1 MPVFTELSNVDEAV
15 AIVYKNQSK
24 RIALYNK
31 LKLAIP
37 SDVECRVTLCN
48 LYTFDT
54 CACATILLTNPQ
66 DTKRVIH
73 ALELINFKAVEK
85 CSSDIP
91 GKLTVRMA
99 TPEPEYIDR
108 FEVSIVGAELA
119 GCSLIEED
127 VLIPEHTEKRYS
139 LHCDEGAT
147 EA

>member
-37 SDVECRVTLCN
+37 SDVECKVTLCN

-54 CACATILLTNPQ
+54 CAEATILLINPQ

-73 ALELINFKAVEK
+73 ALELINFKAIDK
-85 CSSDIP
+85 YSSYVP
-91 GKLTVRMA
+91 GKLTVHME
-99 TPEPEYIDR
+99 TPEPEYVDR
-108 FEVSIVGAELA
+108 FSVNIIGAELA
-119 GCSLIEED
+119 GCSLVEED

-139 LHCDEGAT
+139 LHCDDGAT